1 MLFNASI
8 ITLTHVFHIG
18 RAAATHALRF
28 GLWSNTVVSM
38 IQPAN
43 GIIIKFLLKKKHRS
57 YSSVEKLRMQ
67 LNVSK

>member
-18 RAAATHALRF
+18 RATATHALRF

-43 GIIIKFLLKKKHRS
+43 GIIIKFI
-57 YSSVEKLRMQ
+57 
-67 LNVSK
+67 